1 MPNTNR
7 SWYLVYTKPR
17 SEQKAKTHLEEQG
30 FKTYLPCYQA
40 RKTRKKN
47 SDVVK
52 PLFPGYLFL
61 YLDEQEDNWAP
72 IRSTPGVSRLVRF
85 GNMPAK
91 VPEVLIQNLQN
102 NENDLGLQELSPPT
116 FQEGDKIVVV
126 DGPMEGF
133 EAIFKTTKGS
143 ERVVILLNIIGKLT
157 QVELKSQQIS
167 PAD

>member
-1 MPNTNR
+1 
-7 SWYLVYTKPR
+7 
-17 SEQKAKTHLEEQG
+17 
-30 FKTYLPCYQA
+30 
-40 RKTRKKN
+40 
-47 SDVVK
+47 
-52 PLFPGYLFL
+52 
-61 YLDEQEDNWAP
+61 
-72 IRSTPGVSRLVRF
+72 
-85 GNMPAK
+85 MPAK